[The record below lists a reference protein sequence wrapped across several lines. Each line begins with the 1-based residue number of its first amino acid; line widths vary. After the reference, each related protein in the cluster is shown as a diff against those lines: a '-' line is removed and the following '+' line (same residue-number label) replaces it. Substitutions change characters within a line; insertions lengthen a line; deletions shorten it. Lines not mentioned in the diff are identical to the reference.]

1 MIVGDNSIYPLS
13 PRLNK
18 DTGNITGYTQAGSVS
33 VGGTTVAQLAPDE
46 TGSFAD
52 VGTGN
57 FNIAPA
63 NPSSNAAIG
72 PSENQ
77 VLAATSLNSVAQ
89 SGTELAD
96 AVDPN
101 VTGLLNTFAQSASP
115 NGAAISEPLGPQVS
129 YADVDP
135 VTSTTTTTSSGS
147 SLLPILFLVALAAGA
162 YWFFVLRKHHAKPE

>member
-1 MIVGDNSIYPLS
+1 MIIGDNSIYPLS

-18 DTGNITGYTQAGSVS
+18 NTGDITGYSQAGSVS
-33 VGGTTVAQLAPDE
+33 VGGTTAAQLAPDE
-46 TGSFAD
+46 TGSYAD

-57 FNIAPA
+57 FNLAPA

-77 VLAATSLNSVAQ
+77 VLAATSLNSTAQ
-89 SGTELAD
+89 SATELAD

-115 NGAAISEPLGPQVS
+115 NGAAISDPLGPQVS

-135 VTSTTTTTSSGS
+135 VTSTTTTSSGS